1 MEKLLQKVV
10 KRFAL
15 QLISFLVVALGQPAF
30 FTWLGPFAASVG
42 FALHWKALGGFSLK
56 KIGRISF
63 FWFFCV
69 QLVQLAWMVRLE
81 YQGIY
86 ILFLYL
92 LLSAG
97 LALQFAFLT
106 KRVYKVPRLNFLY
119 MGAIAGLWTL
129 FEWSRLHILCG
140 FAFNFLG
147 MSLSCTLVSLQMA
160 SLFGILGMSFW
171 VIFTNLASLR
181 LFRKPSISHGALLSV
196 VLLLPC
202 LYGFFHIR
210 YHDAGE
216 RAEKRTTLL
225 VQTSLTPSQKYSL
238 KGRESEFIYPIKQW
252 ERAFESI
259 ALHKDTAIDLLV
271 LPEAVLPYGLD
282 MYIYQ
287 IEEVQDLFKR
297 YFGERV
303 SFLFP
308 PAHEPFAIGKRAS
321 NAYVLQTL
329 AGVFKAPILAGL
341 DYQDKMGDFY
351 NSAFCF
357 EPDRASFP
365 KRYDKRVL
373 LPLAECMPFSC
384 LTALSKYYGIKDFFT
399 QGKQAEVF
407 ALEDSLLL
415 SPSICYEELFPSLM
429 REGRK
434 EGAELFVNLSNDG
447 WYPSSKLPM
456 QHFTQGLIRSVEN
469 GVPLVRACNTGVTG
483 AVDALGRV
491 VEILKGV
498 DGDVENVSGCLLVS
512 LPKEHHVTGFV
523 LWGEIPLILGS
534 FFWVAFALL
543 KFFKERGALEIELE
557 ENGKMG

>member
-1 MEKLLQKVV
+1 MEKLLQKVL
-10 KRFAL
+10 KRSSL
-15 QLISFLVVALGQPAF
+15 QLISLLIVALGQPAF
-30 FTWLGPFAASVG
+30 FSGLGPFAASIG
-42 FALHWKALGGFSLK
+42 LALHWKALDEFSFK
-56 KIGRISF
+56 KIGRVSF

-69 QLVQLAWMVRLE
+69 QLIQLAWMVRLE

-86 ILFLYL
+86 ILFLYI

-106 KRVYKVPRLNFLY
+106 KVVYKVPRLNFLY

-129 FEWSRLHILCG
+129 FEWSRLHVLCG

-147 MSLSCTLVSLQMA
+147 ISLSCTSISLQMA

-171 VIFTNLASLR
+171 VVLANLAAFR
-181 LFRKPSISHGALLSV
+181 LFRKPSISHGATLAAFI
-196 VLLLPC
+196 LLPC

-210 YHDAGE
+210 YHDVGSG
-216 RAEKRTTLL
+216 AEKRTALL

-238 KGRESEFIYPIKQW
+238 KGRESEFIYPMQQW
-252 ERAFESI
+252 ERALQTI
-259 ALHKDTAIDLLV
+259 ALYKDAAIDLLV
-271 LPEAVLPYGLD
+271 LPEAFVPYGLD

-287 IEEVQDLFKR
+287 VEEVQDLFKR
-297 YFGERV
+297 CFGERV
-303 SFLFP
+303 SSFFP
-308 PAHEPFAIGKRAS
+308 PIEEPFAIGKRAS
-321 NAYVLQTL
+321 NAYILQTL
-329 AGVFKAPILAGL
+329 AGVFRAPTLAGL
-341 DYQDKMGDFY
+341 DYQDRVGDFY

-357 EPDRASFP
+357 EPDRAVFP

-407 ALEDSLLL
+407 ALGDSLLL
-415 SPSICYEELFPSLM
+415 SPSVCYEELFPSLM

-434 EGAELFVNLSNDG
+434 RGAELFVNLSNDG

-469 GVPLVRACNTGVTG
+469 GVPSIRACNTGVTG

-491 VEILKGV
+491 VEVLRGV
-498 DGDVENVSGCLLVS
+498 NGDVEHVSGCLLVKV
-512 LPKEHHVTGFV
+512 PKEHHVTGFV

-534 FFWVAFALL
+534 FFLLVLGLL
-543 KFFKERGALEIELE
+543 KFFKERGPSEIDLD
-557 ENGKMG
+557 ENGKIG